1 MTIVFRASGVGHPCD
16 RKLWYEYVQGIE
28 EPRELQTLFTFDI
41 GTALEPVVVKY
52 LELDGWE
59 IRYNAGSQEAEI
71 ETVIPVSP
79 GIEIRGHHDLIL
91 RRPGAEWIMAD
102 VKTMNSF
109 AFKNWKKY
117 GTMRKYPQY
126 CDQLTVY
133 TNGLYAQEHNI
144 RIMGVFAL
152 NKDKAEFPVP
162 YDLMEYEQG
171 RMDEILARVEEIAM
185 STEPPCPPDT
195 LPTWACGYCGYKK
208 SGVCRY
214 EF

>member
-1 MTIVFRASGVGHPCD
+1 MTIVFSASGLTNPCD
-16 RKLWYEYVQGIE
+16 RKVWYQFVKCVEEYHDTK
-28 EPRELQTLFTFDI
+28 TLFTFDI

-59 IRYNAGSQEAEI
+59 VEYNAGSQEAEI

-79 GIEIRGHHDLIL
+79 GVEIHGHHDLIL
-91 RRPGAEWIMAD
+91 RRPGGDWIMGD

-109 AFKNWKKY
+109 AYKNWKKY
-117 GTMRKYPQY
+117 GTIKKYPQY
-126 CDQLTVY
+126 YDQLMIY
-133 TNGLYAQEHNI
+133 TNGLYAQDHNI